1 MSTLTCRIE
10 LSKTEK
16 EGIVITV
23 SNQEEYPL
31 HCIQLNKDSVTI
43 TSKKGSDTSII
54 VQKSDSIE
62 MNVADKTSHIVLN
75 KNEITIKCPTFKL
88 DADKIIFKS
97 TGDTKFSAMNL
108 TAEASIKANFEG
120 NITKVKGSLVN
131 VEGDLVT
138 LG

>member
-1 MSTLTCRIE
+1 
-10 LSKTEK
+10 
-16 EGIVITV
+16 
-23 SNQEEYPL
+23 
-31 HCIQLNKDSVTI
+31 
-43 TSKKGSDTSII
+43 
-54 VQKSDSIE
+54 